1 MAYYRTCSD
10 CGCTLDPCEKCDC
23 QERAE
28 QLRKKFELI
37 TTVSDNG
44 QIEIGGLHGENT
56 KYSKPVLTGESKRS

>member
-1 MAYYRTCSD
+1 MAYYKTCPL
-10 CGCTLDPCEKCDC
+10 CGANLDPMEKCDC

-44 QIEIGGLHGENT
+44 QTAFNFKEERQWEMKN
-56 KYSKPVLTGESKRS
+56 